1 MLTRTAKRYVIAL
14 SIVVFLVALYTV
26 AGFWAVPHFLRS
38 GLTDFVNTHY
48 HRKVALGDIR
58 FNPYNFTLDVADF
71 SLPDSDGE
79 PMLAFGRLHVDLE
92 IVSLWRL
99 GPSFRE
105 IVLERPLVRTVVRHD
120 GSLNL
125 ADLGKGFPPSPK
137 EPPPKPSEPMR
148 LFIDRFAVIAGG
160 GTFEDLSH
168 ATPFHAEFK
177 PIAFE
182 LHNFSTRA
190 KSNTGN
196 GNEYSLTAA
205 SPEGE
210 RLDWNGTFLLEPL
223 SSHGTFAV
231 TDLHAST
238 IWSYLQQPL
247 PLEIPAGT
255 IAVKGEYNFDIAG
268 DAPAIKINVHDT
280 TVSDLRLRPRQGT
293 MDYVVLGKLDVQETQ
308 VDLTKRAVEI
318 GKISLTGGEV
328 NAWLSAQ
335 GQLNLLELTTPAGG
349 GAAASA
355 GGPPAAAAPGPGSTS
370 ASGGAPGAS
379 TATNGTPDG
388 AAAGSASVAAGA
400 SGSSTTVAQASGP
413 TSAANGTPG
422 GATAGSASTA
432 AGAGGSSAT
441 VAQTSGPTPAPGGV
455 TAASGTPPA
464 NGTAGSA
471 TSPSGAPASAPAWTV
486 SAPDITVDGF
496 KVSAEDRQVT
506 PALALVLNPINIHVA
521 GYNTTPA
528 AHLDITAKTS
538 INSSATLN
546 ATAQL
551 SPAGGDVT
559 AHVDLAQ
566 LDLPMFQPFIAQR
579 TAMTLQG
586 GKLTTQLDIK
596 KGADGTLG
604 VKGDVDV
611 TGLKSVDELQQSFI
625 KWKDLRVAGM
635 QYTSQPASLQIAS
648 ITAREPYARVIIAPN
663 RTVNVQVVLAGPSKG
678 GASLATQLGAANAK
692 AGGVTVAGVKGG
704 PPGQDDVKRAK
715 AAASAA
721 EAATADA
728 SAGGNGAK
736 GAADANAGAK
746 DAKAAASATQAAAAD
761 ANAKATSASAA
772 APAAAVPAAA
782 ADAKA
787 GVASAAASAT
797 AAAADA
803 NAKLADAA
811 ASASDATA
819 NAKAAGA
826 TRGAHR
832 GRKSRSRS
840 GDATV
845 AGAPES
851 AQSSAPAMP
860 MSIGSVRVIDGSVN
874 YADFWIQPNFAVGIQ
889 QLNGTIDGL
898 SSDPKSRAKVKL
910 EGKVDRYAPVSIN
923 GELNLMAATVYTD
936 IKMSFKG
943 LELTT
948 MTPYSGH
955 FAGYKIDK
963 GKLSV
968 DLSYKVDQRKLDAE
982 QHFVID
988 QLQLGE
994 AVESPDAVH
1003 LPLKLAVALLKD
1015 RNGVIDLP
1023 LPITGSLDDPQFKIG
1038 PIIWHALVN
1047 LLEKAV
1053 TAPFAAIGRL
1063 FGGHGEDMKFID
1075 FAPGSAELD
1084 ASSKQK
1090 LDGLTKALQEH
1101 TQLQLDVPLVY
1112 SPELDGPVL
1121 AKQKLD
1127 QKLIAR
1133 AHGDKPPKK
1142 QVAQASNKPA
1152 QPDKLGDA
1160 SRGTAAQGA
1169 SAAQVGS
1176 AQGDA
1181 AAPAIASASQ
1191 GAVAPASASQ
1201 VATAQGA
1208 AVAQGG
1214 ASQSTAA
1221 NTPPPAP
1228 PAPVD
1233 PALANPLEHYRLL
1246 LAEFQAEM
1254 GKDTELPPT
1263 AAANQNAKNKKD
1275 APAVETAIPELEA
1288 ALIGQIEVP
1297 DVEQQAL
1304 GKRRTRAIQDVLL
1317 ADGGIDAS
1325 RVFIINAP
1333 AKTDDSGNVR
1343 VEMALK

>member
-1 MLTRTAKRYVIAL
+1 MLTRTVKRYVIAL

-48 HRKVALGDIR
+48 QRKVAIGDIR
-58 FNPYNFTLDVADF
+58 FNPYTLKLDIADF
-71 SLPDSDGE
+71 SLPDGDGE

-92 IVSLWRL
+92 FVSLVRL
-99 GPSFRE
+99 GPYFRE

-125 ADLGKGFPPSPK
+125 ADLGKGFPPPSPK

-148 LFIDRFAVIAGG
+148 LFIDRFAVIAGS
-160 GTFEDLSH
+160 GTLEDLSH
-168 ATPFHAEFK
+168 ATPFRAQFK

-190 KSNTGN
+190 KTNTGG

-205 SPEGE
+205 SPQGE
-210 RLDWNGTFLLEPL
+210 RLDWNGSFLLEPL
-223 SSHGTFAV
+223 SSHGTFAI
-231 TDLHAST
+231 TDLLAST

-247 PLEIPAGT
+247 PLEIPSGI

-268 DAPAIKINVHDT
+268 DAPSIKVNVHDT

-308 VDLTKRAVEI
+308 VDLAKRAVEI
-318 GKISLTGGEV
+318 GKVSLTGGEV

-335 GQLNLLELTTPAGG
+335 GQLNLLELTTPAG
-349 GAAASA
+349 
-355 GGPPAAAAPGPGSTS
+355 
-370 ASGGAPGAS
+370 
-379 TATNGTPDG
+379 
-388 AAAGSASVAAGA
+388 
-400 SGSSTTVAQASGP
+400 
-413 TSAANGTPG
+413 
-422 GATAGSASTA
+422 
-432 AGAGGSSAT
+432 
-441 VAQTSGPTPAPGGV
+441 
-455 TAASGTPPA
+455 
-464 NGTAGSA
+464 
-471 TSPSGAPASAPAWTV
+471 SGAPAPVPTAAPSAAAASGPAPPGAAPASSPAWTV

-506 PALALVLNPINIHVA
+506 PALTLVLSPINIHVA
-521 GYNTTPA
+521 GFNTTPA
-528 AHLDITAKTS
+528 AHLDITAKTN
-538 INSSATLN
+538 INNSATLN

-551 SPAGGDVT
+551 SPSGGDVT
-559 AHVDLAQ
+559 SHIDLAQ
-566 LDLPMFQPFIAQR
+566 LDLAMFQPFIAQR

-586 GKLTTQLDIK
+586 GKLTTQLDVQK
-596 KGADGTLG
+596 TADGKMA

-625 KWKDLRVAGM
+625 KWKDLRVAGI
-635 QYTSQPASLQIAS
+635 QYNSQPASLQIAS
-648 ITAREPYARVIIAPN
+648 ITAREPYARVIIAPD
-663 RTVNVQVVLAGPSKG
+663 RTVNVQQVLAGPSKG

-704 PPGQDDVKRAK
+704 PPGKDDAK
-715 AAASAA
+715 AIVADAKAGASGAAASATS
-721 EAATADA
+721 AAA
-728 SAGGNGAK
+728 N
-736 GAADANAGAK
+736 ANAGAK
-746 DAKAAASATQAAAAD
+746 DANAATSATQAAAAD
-761 ANAKATSASAA
+761 ANAKVAGTT
-772 APAAAVPAAA
+772 AAVPGAAPAAA

-797 AAAADA
+797 ATAADA

-811 ASASDATA
+811 ASVTDATA
-819 NAKAAGA
+819 NSKAAGA

-832 GRKSRSRS
+832 GRKPRSRG
-840 GDATV
+840 GDAAASGGPESM
-845 AGAPES
+845 AGASPS

-860 MSIGSVRVIDGSVN
+860 MTIGTVRVIDGSVN

-889 QLNGTIDGL
+889 ALNGTIDGL

-910 EGKVDRYAPVSIN
+910 EGKVDRYAPVSIT

-994 AVESPDAVH
+994 AVESPEAVH

-1023 LPITGSLDDPQFKIG
+1023 LPITGSLDDPQFKLG
-1038 PIIWHALVN
+1038 PIIWHAIVN

-1063 FGGHGEDMKFID
+1063 FGGHGEELKFVD
-1075 FAPGSAELD
+1075 FAPGSAVLD

-1090 LDGLTKALQEH
+1090 LDALTKALQEH
-1101 TQLQLDVPLVY
+1101 DQLKLDVPIVY
-1112 SPELDGPVL
+1112 SQELDGPVL

-1133 AHGDKPPKK
+1133 ANGNKPPKK
-1142 QVAQASNKPA
+1142 QASVAQAANKQTPIKQVADTSQAATPDAGA
-1152 QPDKLGDA
+1152 QA
-1160 SRGTAAQGA
+1160 
-1169 SAAQVGS
+1169 
-1176 AQGDA
+1176 
-1181 AAPAIASASQ
+1181 ASASQ
-1191 GAVAPASASQ
+1191 GAGTPATASTGA
-1201 VATAQGA
+1201 ATAQGA
-1208 AVAQGG
+1208 TAQGG
-1214 ASQSTAA
+1214 ASQAAA
-1221 NTPPPAP
+1221 NTSPPAP
-1228 PAPVD
+1228 LD
-1233 PALANPLEHYRLL
+1233 PALANPQEHYRLL
-1246 LAEFQAEM
+1246 LAEFQADL

-1263 AAANQNAKNKKD
+1263 AAAIQNAKSKKD
-1275 APAVETAIPELEA
+1275 APPVETAIPDLEA

-1297 DVEQQAL
+1297 DLELEAL
-1304 GKRRTRAIQDVLL
+1304 GKKRTRAIQDVLL

-1333 AKTDDSGNVR
+1333 AKADDNGNVR

>member
-48 HRKVALGDIR
+48 QRKVSLGDIR
-58 FNPYNFTLDVADF
+58 FNPYTFTLDVADF
-71 SLPDSDGE
+71 SLPDTDGE

-137 EPPPKPSEPMR
+137 QPPPKPSEPMR

-182 LHNFSTRA
+182 LRNFSTRA
-190 KSNTGN
+190 KANTGG
-196 GNEYSLTAA
+196 GNEYSLSEA

-210 RLDWNGTFLLEPL
+210 RLDWNGSFLLEPL

-268 DAPAIKINVHDT
+268 DAPAIKVNVHDT
-280 TVSDLRLRPRQGT
+280 TVSDLRLRPKQGT

-308 VDLTKRAVEI
+308 VDLSKRAVEI
-318 GKISLTGGEV
+318 GKVSLTGGEV

-349 GAAASA
+349 GASTAAAGAPAPSASAPAGA
-355 GGPPAAAAPGPGSTS
+355 GGPSTSVPTSVPNGSPGGATAAPD
-370 ASGGAPGAS
+370 SGGA
-379 TATNGTPDG
+379 GTG
-388 AAAGSASVAAGA
+388 
-400 SGSSTTVAQASGP
+400 GSSSTVAQASGP
-413 TSAANGTPG
+413 TSAPG
-422 GATAGSASTA
+422 GVSGGAAAAAGAGSASGANATA
-432 AGAGGSSAT
+432 NAT
-441 VAQTSGPTPAPGGV
+441 
-455 TAASGTPPA
+455 
-464 NGTAGSA
+464 
-471 TSPSGAPASAPAWTV
+471 SAPAWTV
-486 SAPDITVDGF
+486 SVPDITVDEF

-538 INSSATLN
+538 INNSATLN

-551 SPAGGDVT
+551 SPSGGDVT
-559 AHVDLAQ
+559 AHIDLAQ
-566 LDLPMFQPFIAQR
+566 LDLTMFQPFIAQR

-586 GKLTTQLDIK
+586 GRLTTQLDFK
-596 KGADGTLG
+596 KGADGTLA

-611 TGLKSVDELQQSFI
+611 IGLKTVDELQQSFI

-635 QYTSQPASLQIAS
+635 QYSSQPASLQIAS
-648 ITAREPYARVIIAPN
+648 ITAREPYARVIIAPD

-678 GASLATQLGAANAK
+678 GASLATQLGAANTK

-704 PPGQDDVKRAK
+704 PPGKDDAK
-715 AAASAA
+715 ANLRNAAANATAAAS
-721 EAATADA
+721 
-728 SAGGNGAK
+728 
-736 GAADANAGAK
+736 DANAGAK

-761 ANAKATSASAA
+761 TNAKGATGAA
-772 APAAAVPAAA
+772 GAPAAA

-797 AAAADA
+797 ATAADA
-803 NAKLADAA
+803 NAKLANAA
-811 ASASDATA
+811 ASTSDATT
-819 NAKAAGA
+819 NSKAAGA
-826 TRGAHR
+826 ARGAHR
-832 GRKSRSRS
+832 GRKSRSRP

-845 AGAPES
+845 AGGPAS

-860 MSIGSVRVIDGSVN
+860 MAIDSVRVIDGSVN

-898 SSDPKSRAKVKL
+898 SSDPKSRAKLKL
-910 EGKVDRYAPVSIN
+910 EGKVDRYAPVSIT

-936 IKMSFKG
+936 VKMSFKG

-1053 TAPFAAIGRL
+1053 TAPFAALGRL

-1101 TQLQLDVPLVY
+1101 NQLQLDVPIVY
-1112 SPELDGPVL
+1112 SQELDGPVL

-1127 QKLIAR
+1127 QKLVAR
-1133 AHGDKPPKK
+1133 ANGGKPPKK
-1142 QVAQASNKPA
+1142 QVAQAS
-1152 QPDKLGDA
+1152 DKQVPVA
-1160 SRGTAAQGA
+1160 SQGA
-1169 SAAQVGS
+1169 GT
-1176 AQGDA
+1176 QG
-1181 AAPAIASASQ
+1181 ASASQ
-1191 GAVAPASASQ
+1191 GTVARASAETGVAASQ

-1208 AVAQGG
+1208 AAPQG
-1214 ASQSTAA
+1214 ANPPSAAA
-1221 NTPPPAP
+1221 NTPPPP
-1228 PAPVD
+1228 PLD

-1246 LAEFQAEM
+1246 LAEFQADM

-1263 AAANQNAKNKKD
+1263 AAAIQNAKNKKD

-1288 ALIGQIEVP
+1288 ALIGQIQVPEV
-1297 DVEQQAL
+1297 ELQAL
-1304 GKRRTRAIQDVLL
+1304 GKKRTRAIQDVLL

>member
-14 SIVVFLVALYTV
+14 SIVVILVALYTV

-38 GLTDFVNTHY
+38 GLTDFVSTHY
-48 HRKVALGDIR
+48 QRKVSIGDIR
-58 FNPYNFTLDVADF
+58 FNPYTFKLDVADF
-71 SLPDSDGE
+71 SLPDGDGQ

-92 IVSLWRL
+92 LVSLVRL
-99 GPSFRE
+99 GPYFRE
-105 IVLERPLVRTVVRHD
+105 IELERPLVRTVVRHD

-125 ADLGKGFPPSPK
+125 ADLGKGFPPASPK

-160 GTFEDLSH
+160 GTFEDQTH
-168 ATPFHAEFK
+168 ATPFRAEFK

-182 LHNFSTRA
+182 LRNFSTRA
-190 KSNTGN
+190 KTNTGG

-223 SSHGTFAV
+223 SSHGTFTV

-247 PLEIPAGT
+247 PLEIPSGT

-268 DAPAIKINVHDT
+268 DTPAIKINVHDT

-293 MDYVVLGKLDVQETQ
+293 MDYIVLGKLDVQETQ
-308 VDLTKRAVEI
+308 VDLAKRAVEI
-318 GKISLTGGEV
+318 GKVSLTGGEV
-328 NAWLSAQ
+328 NAWLSQQ

-349 GAAASA
+349 GS
-355 GGPPAAAAPGPGSTS
+355 AAAAPQ
-370 ASGGAPGAS
+370 ASGATPAVSSPGGNSAGASSGAS
-379 TATNGTPDG
+379 TPT
-388 AAAGSASVAAGA
+388 AGAGA
-400 SGSSTTVAQASGP
+400 SPSTVAQASGP
-413 TSAANGTPG
+413 TSA
-422 GATAGSASTA
+422 
-432 AGAGGSSAT
+432 
-441 VAQTSGPTPAPGGV
+441 
-455 TAASGTPPA
+455 
-464 NGTAGSA
+464 
-471 TSPSGAPASAPAWTV
+471 SGAASAPAWTV
-486 SAPDITVDGF
+486 SVPDITVDGF
-496 KVSAEDRQVT
+496 KISAEDRQVT
-506 PALALVLNPINIHVA
+506 PALALVLSPINIHVA

-528 AHLDITAKTS
+528 AQLDITVKTS

-551 SPAGGDVT
+551 SPSGSGDVT
-559 AHVDLAQ
+559 AHIDLAQ
-566 LDLPMFQPFIAQR
+566 LDLAMFQPFIAQR

-586 GKLTTQLDIK
+586 GKLTTQLDVK
-596 KGADGTLG
+596 KAADGTMA

-625 KWKDLRVAGM
+625 KWKDLRVAGI
-635 QYTSQPASLQIAS
+635 QYNSHPASLQIAS
-648 ITAREPYARVIIAPN
+648 ITAREPYARVIIAPD
-663 RTVNVQVVLAGPSKG
+663 RTVNVQQVLAGPSKG

-704 PPGQDDVKRAK
+704 PPGKGDAKAIVADAKAKAKDAK
-715 AAASAA
+715 AAAADSNSKAANAA
-721 EAATADA
+721 ESATAAGGEAKANLGGAATAA
-728 SAGGNGAK
+728 
-736 GAADANAGAK
+736 AADANAGAK

-761 ANAKATSASAA
+761 ANAKVANAAAT
-772 APAAAVPAAA
+772 APAAAAAA
-782 ADAKA
+782 GADAKA
-787 GVASAAASAT
+787 GAASAAASAT

-803 NAKLADAA
+803 NAKLANAA

-819 NAKAAGA
+819 NSKAAGA

-832 GRKSRSRS
+832 GRKSRSRA
-840 GDATV
+840 GDEAA
-845 AGAPES
+845 AGVPAS

-860 MSIGSVRVIDGSVN
+860 MAIGIVRVIDGSVN

-889 QLNGTIDGL
+889 ALNGTIDGL

-910 EGKVDRYAPVSIN
+910 EGKVDRYAPVNIN

-936 IKMSFKG
+936 ITMSFKG

-948 MTPYSGH
+948 MTPYSGR

-968 DLSYKVDQRKLDAE
+968 DLSYKVDQRKLNAE

-988 QLQLGE
+988 QLQLGD

-1023 LPITGSLDDPQFKIG
+1023 LPITGSLDDPQFKLG
-1038 PIIWHALVN
+1038 PIIWHAILN

-1053 TAPFAAIGRL
+1053 VAPFAAIGRL
-1063 FGGHGEDMKFID
+1063 FGGHGEEMKFID

-1084 ASSKQK
+1084 ASSRQK
-1090 LDGLTKALQEH
+1090 LDALTKALQEH
-1101 TQLQLDVPLVY
+1101 DQLKLDVPIVY
-1112 SPELDGPVL
+1112 SQELDGPIL
-1121 AKQKLD
+1121 AKQKLNE
-1127 QKLIAR
+1127 KLIVR
-1133 AHGDKPPKK
+1133 ANGGKPAKK
-1142 QVAQASNKPA
+1142 QAAAAQASSKQTSVKKVA
-1152 QPDKLGDA
+1152 DTSQAATPDA
-1160 SRGTAAQGA
+1160 GTQG
-1169 SAAQVGS
+1169 
-1176 AQGDA
+1176 
-1181 AAPAIASASQ
+1181 
-1191 GAVAPASASQ
+1191 
-1201 VATAQGA
+1201 
-1208 AVAQGG
+1208 GG
-1214 ASQSTAA
+1214 ASQEAGAQGGGTSQGAGAPAAASAAA

-1228 PAPVD
+1228 LD

-1246 LAEFQAEM
+1246 LAEFQADL
-1254 GKDTELPPT
+1254 GKDAELPPT
-1263 AAANQNAKNKKD
+1263 ATAIQNAKNKKD

-1288 ALIGQIEVP
+1288 ALIGKIEVP
-1297 DVEQQAL
+1297 DVELQAL

-1333 AKTDDSGNVR
+1333 AKTDDKGNVR

>member
-14 SIVVFLVALYTV
+14 SVVVFLVALYTV

-125 ADLGKGFPPSPK
+125 ADLGKGFPPSPAK
-137 EPPPKPSEPMR
+137 EPSSKPSEPMR

-182 LHNFSTRA
+182 LRNFSTRA

-268 DAPAIKINVHDT
+268 DAPAIKVNVHDT

-293 MDYVVLGKLDVQETQ
+293 MDYVVLGKLEVQETQ
-308 VDLTKRAVEI
+308 VDLTRRAVEI

-349 GAAASA
+349 AGAP
-355 GGPPAAAAPGPGSTS
+355 GGTPAAAT
-370 ASGGAPGAS
+370 GAPGSAV
-379 TATNGTPDG
+379 AGT
-388 AAAGSASVAAGA
+388 
-400 SGSSTTVAQASGP
+400 SGSSTMVAQASGP
-413 TSAANGTPG
+413 TSAPG
-422 GATAGSASTA
+422 GATAGPGSGAATTGSSSTA
-432 AGAGGSSAT
+432 ASAGGPTT
-441 VAQTSGPTPAPGGV
+441 VASTTSPPSGAAAGASAPAP
-455 TAASGTPPA
+455 S
-464 NGTAGSA
+464 
-471 TSPSGAPASAPAWTV
+471 APASAPVWTV

-506 PALALVLNPINIHVA
+506 PVLAVVLNPINIHVA

-538 INSSATLN
+538 INNSATLN

-579 TAMTLQG
+579 TAMTLQSG
-586 GKLTTQLDIK
+586 RLTTQLDIK
-596 KGADGTLG
+596 KGADGTLA

-625 KWKDLRVAGM
+625 KWKHLRVAGI
-635 QYTSQPASLQIAS
+635 QYSSQPASLQIAS

-678 GASLATQLGAANAK
+678 GPSLATQLGAANAK

-704 PPGQDDVKRAK
+704 PPGQDGVKRAK
-715 AAASAA
+715 AAASAT

-728 SAGGNGAK
+728 GAGGKDAK
-736 GAADANAGAK
+736 GAASAAQAAAADANAKVAGASAGAKDAQAAANANAGAK

-761 ANAKATSASAA
+761 ANAKGASASAA

-787 GVASAAASAT
+787 GVASATASAT

-803 NAKLADAA
+803 NAKLADTA

-845 AGAPES
+845 AGAPAF

-860 MSIGSVRVIDGSVN
+860 MAIGSVHVIDGSVN

-968 DLSYKVDQRKLDAE
+968 ELSYKVDQRKLDAE

-1063 FGGHGEDMKFID
+1063 FGGHGDEMKFID

-1084 ASSKQK
+1084 AASKQK

-1101 TQLQLDVPLVY
+1101 NQLQLDVPLVY

-1133 AHGDKPPKK
+1133 AHGDKPSKK
-1142 QVAQASNKPA
+1142 QALQAA
-1152 QPDKLGDA
+1152 
-1160 SRGTAAQGA
+1160 
-1169 SAAQVGS
+1169 
-1176 AQGDA
+1176 
-1181 AAPAIASASQ
+1181 ASQ
-1191 GAVAPASASQ
+1191 GAAAAAPQAGTPQSA
-1201 VATAQGA
+1201 
-1208 AVAQGG
+1208 
-1214 ASQSTAA
+1214 AA
-1221 NTPPPAP
+1221 NTPPPTPPAP
-1228 PAPVD
+1228 PAPLD

-1254 GKDTELPPT
+1254 GKDTDLPPT
-1263 AAANQNAKNKKD
+1263 AAAIQTAKNKKD

-1288 ALIGQIEVP
+1288 ALIGQIEIP